1 MITTIEKSKRMFG
14 WLSDKID
21 YLKPK
26 YPSLWHTIYYGI
38 RNHERGTVSIKRGNI
53 KKIVWYAC
61 DPLKIYYHKK
71 TTGHF
76 CDECESDGVE
86 DVMHMDKWRTFYR
99 YIWSKKLRY
108 HYTSTECE
116 DKLFEPIENGSC
128 VFGTTG
134 RDWNEKTGRSIKRI
148 VNFWGVYHGE

>member
-1 MITTIEKSKRMFG
+1 MFG

-61 DPLKIYYHKK
+61 DPLKIYYYKKFYKVLKKIHKQYNYSQK
-71 TTGHF
+71 TT
-76 CDECESDGVE
+76 
-86 DVMHMDKWRTFYR
+86 
-99 YIWSKKLRY
+99 
-108 HYTSTECE
+108 
-116 DKLFEPIENGSC
+116 
-128 VFGTTG
+128 
-134 RDWNEKTGRSIKRI
+134 
-148 VNFWGVYHGE
+148 